1 MTDKEQIRESL
12 AYHLDMELSK
22 LRDELTLNELG
33 LDEVDIEELLL
44 AFEDEYG
51 TGGSLPALDQDCPLT
66 PDHTV
71 EELIAYIE
79 QLP

>member
-12 AYHLDMELSK
+12 AYHLDMELSE

-44 AFEDEYG
+44 ALEDEYG
-51 TGGSLPALDQDCPLT
+51 TGGSLQALDQDSPLT

-79 QLP
+79 QLS